1 MRITPARLFLALLG
15 FFLWLGLSLALL
27 RGWAPALVSSRD
39 TVMVILGFALP
50 LIWLAATATLA
61 WHLFTKR
68 RSAANP
74 KE

>member
-1 MRITPARLFLALLG
+1 MRITPLRLFLILLAL
-15 FFLWLGLSLALL
+15 FAWLGLSFVLL

-39 TVMVILGFALP
+39 TDLVILGFALP
-50 LIWLAATATLA
+50 FVWLAATAAVA

-68 RSAANP
+68 RAAANP